1 MNLISVILQASG
13 AAPAAKGQSGYMN
26 ILFLVA
32 LVAIFYFMMLR
43 PQQQRQKAIRKAREA
58 MKPGDK
64 VVTSGGIHGKI
75 KELGEQTMLIE
86 VSDGVRL
93 RIDKNAVFASSADI
107 QQQQQR

>member
-1 MNLISVILQASG
+1 MNLFSVFIQTSGAPASG
-13 AAPAAKGQSGYMN
+13 GAGYMN
-26 ILFLVA
+26 ILFMVA

-58 MKPGDK
+58 MKVGDK

-86 VSDGVRL
+86 VADGVRN
-93 RIDKNAVFASSADI
+93 RIDKNAIFANSEDVP
-107 QQQQQR
+107 QQQK

>member
-93 RIDKNAVFASSADI
+93 RIDKNAVVASSADV

>member
-1 MNLISVILQASG
+1 MNLFSVILQTSG
-13 AAPAAKGQSGYMN
+13 AAPAAGGNAGYMN
-26 ILFLVA
+26 ILFMVA

-75 KELGEQTMLIE
+75 KEVSEQTMLIE
-86 VSDGVRL
+86 VAEGVRI
-93 RIDKNAVFASSADI
+93 RIDKNAIFASAADV
-107 QQQQQR
+107 QQQQR